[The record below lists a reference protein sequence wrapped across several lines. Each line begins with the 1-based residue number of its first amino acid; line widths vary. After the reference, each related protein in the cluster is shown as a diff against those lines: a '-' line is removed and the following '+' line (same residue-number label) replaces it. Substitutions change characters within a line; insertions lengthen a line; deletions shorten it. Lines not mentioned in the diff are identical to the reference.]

1 MPKTARSLADK
12 ILDYIYADPIGFAKK
27 LTLMAWGWKELDAW
41 QMKVLASSNRHLMLL
56 CSRQSGKSSIL
67 AVKAFIKAL
76 TVPDALILIIAEQR
90 QSNEDMRKV
99 KELSRAFDE
108 WLRDTYAG
116 EVRFTPISDNIT
128 SIEWSN
134 GARIV
139 ALPANE
145 KVRGF
150 SAPTMVIM
158 DEAAYQP
165 DETFVAVDPMM
176 TVSQGQMILASTPSG
191 TNGFFATE
199 FRNPRYEMIR
209 VPWTECPRIKPDEIA
224 IKRELYGEAYVKQ
237 EYETIFLDD
246 IQALFTERSLR
257 ESIDDEEDIL
267 AEEISAFEKTLPMEA
282 ELI

>member
-1 MPKTARSLADK
+1 MPKTPRSLADK
-12 ILDYIYADPIGFAKK
+12 ILDYIDAEPIEFAKK
-27 LTLMAWGWKELDAW
+27 LTWMTWGWATLDPW
-41 QMKVLASSNRHLMLL
+41 QMEVLISKNKHLMLL

-67 AVKAFIKAL
+67 AVKSFIKAL
-76 TVPDALILIIAEQR
+76 TTPDALILIIAEQR

-99 KELSRAFDE
+99 KELARSFDE
-108 WLRDTYAG
+108 WLKETYAG

-176 TVSQGQMILASTPSG
+176 TVSQGQLVLASTPSG

-199 FRNPRYEMIR
+199 FKNPRYEMVR
-209 VPWTECPRIKPDEIA
+209 VSWQDCPRIKPEEIA
-224 IKRELYGEAYVKQ
+224 LKRELYGEAYVKQ

-257 ESIDDEEDIL
+257 ESIDEDEEVFDT
-267 AEEISAFEKTLPMEA
+267 EIKAFEKTLPMEA
-282 ELI
+282 ELV

>member
-1 MPKTARSLADK
+1 MPKTPKSLADK

-27 LTLMAWGWKELDAW
+27 LTLMAWDWKELDPW
-41 QMKVLASSNRHLMLL
+41 QMKVLASNNKHLMLL

-76 TVPDALILIIAEQR
+76 TVPDALILVIAEQR

-108 WLRDTYAG
+108 WLRDTYNG
-116 EVRFTPISDNIT
+116 EVRFSPISDNIT

-199 FRNPRYEMIR
+199 YRNPRYELIK
-209 VPWTECPRIKPDEIA
+209 VSWEECPRIKAEEIA

-237 EYETIFLDD
+237 EYECHFLDD

-257 ESIDDEEDIL
+257 ESIDDDEDVF
-267 AEEISAFEKTLPMEA
+267 ESEIKAFEKTLPMEV
-282 ELI
+282 ELV